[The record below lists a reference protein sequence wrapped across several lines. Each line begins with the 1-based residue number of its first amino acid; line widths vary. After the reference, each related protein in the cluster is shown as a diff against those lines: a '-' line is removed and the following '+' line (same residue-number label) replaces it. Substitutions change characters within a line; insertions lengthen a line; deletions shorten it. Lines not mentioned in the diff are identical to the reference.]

1 MGASR
6 KSLLI
11 IFYRNPRLGAVKTRL
26 AATLGKEKALAI
38 FQKLALHT
46 RNITRGL
53 AMDKAVFYSEVVE
66 PDDVWPSSAFRK
78 FEQRGAN
85 LGERMRNA
93 FSTGFGMGYDTISII
108 GTDCHEL
115 TGSIIDQAFESLM
128 TVDAVIGPAVDG
140 GYYLL
145 GMRKFYPTLFDN
157 KRWGTNTILKE
168 TVADFESMG
177 LSYSKL
183 KVLRDVDREE
193 DLPANWIESSQ
204 A

>member
-26 AATLGKEKALAI
+26 AATLGEEKALAI

-46 RNITRGL
+46 KNITRGL

-66 PDDVWPSSAFRK
+66 QDDVWPSSAFRK
-78 FEQRGAN
+78 FEQGGGD
-85 LGERMRNA
+85 LGKRMRNA
-93 FSTGFGMGYDTISII
+93 FSTGFDMGYDRVSII
-108 GTDCHEL
+108 GTDCYEL
-115 TGSIIDQAFESLM
+115 TGSIIDQAFESLT

-145 GMRKFYPTLFDN
+145 GMRKFYPAVFDN
-157 KRWGTNTILKE
+157 KRWSTDTVLKE
-168 TVADFESMG
+168 TVEDFESMG
-177 LSYSKL
+177 LTYSKL
-183 KVLRDVDREE
+183 EVLRDVDREE
-193 DLPANWIESSQ
+193 DLPVNWIESSQ
-204 A
+204 S